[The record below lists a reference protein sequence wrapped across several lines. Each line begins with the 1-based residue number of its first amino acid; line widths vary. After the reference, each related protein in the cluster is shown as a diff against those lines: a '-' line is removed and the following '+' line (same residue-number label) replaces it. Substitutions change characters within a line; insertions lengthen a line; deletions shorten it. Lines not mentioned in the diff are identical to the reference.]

1 MAGLLPLLIAL
12 TIIETAVHHGRA
24 DAMGAWTMARALSVI
39 GSGLVGWL
47 IVCELGGR
55 ILSRQPSL
63 SRRWLERWD
72 ILLNAASLI
81 AFAGLCYG
89 GGWATRA
96 DYYSIALAPWLI
108 ALVIHWWCLTPVVR
122 TASGVPW
129 GRRALLWHQ
138 VRFSLLPFA
147 VALPILDLCT
157 WIARSTPLE
166 HWLFATFG
174 EVVNIAGGFVLAAVL
189 VTLLPWL
196 LVRMWGAQPLSDP
209 GLHVELS
216 GACARAGVQ
225 VGAILRWPVRG
236 GRVYNAMVLGV
247 LPRLRYVLFTDDLLR
262 DFSAEERVAV
272 LGHELGH
279 ARHNHLWL
287 YLLFALTTGLISL
300 AVRAPLDAWLATV
313 PLAADLEAD
322 IRAGIVA
329 LILLAVQWRLLFGV
343 LSRMC
348 ERQADLAGAELV
360 GGGNLVAGSA
370 TMCQALLSVARLA
383 GIDPRTPSW
392 RHYSIAERVA
402 WLERAAAQPATAV
415 AHHLQVAQ
423 VARILAAAAGIL
435 SALAWINRP

>member
-24 DAMGAWTMARALSVI
+24 EATGAWTMARALSVI
-39 GSGLVGWL
+39 AAGLALWL
-47 IVCELGGR
+47 TICELGGR
-55 ILSRQPSL
+55 ILTRQPAL

-72 ILLNAASLI
+72 ILLQGASLI
-81 AFAGLCYG
+81 GFAGLCYG

-96 DYYSIALAPWLI
+96 DYYSLALAPWVV
-108 ALVIHWWCLTPVVR
+108 AQATHWWCLAPVVR
-122 TASGVPW
+122 TATSVPW
-129 GRRALLWHQ
+129 SRNALLWHQ

-147 VALPILDLCT
+147 VALPVLDLCT

-174 EVVNIAGGFVLAAVL
+174 EVVNVAGGFILAAAL

-196 LVRMWGAQPLSDP
+196 LVRMWGAQPLTDP
-209 GLHVELS
+209 GLYQELS

-225 VGAILRWPVRG
+225 IGAILRWPVRG

-262 DFSAEERVAV
+262 DFTPAERVAV

-279 ARHNHLWL
+279 ARHHHLWL
-287 YLLFALTTGLISL
+287 YLLFALTSGLISW
-300 AVRAPLDAWLATV
+300 AARAPLDAWVATL
-313 PLAADLEAD
+313 PFATQLETD
-322 IRAGIVA
+322 VRAGLVA
-329 LILLAVQWRLLFGV
+329 LVLLALQWRLLFGV

-348 ERQADLAGAELV
+348 ERQADLAGAELA
-360 GGGNLVAGSA
+360 GGGDLAAGSA
-370 TMCQALLSVARLA
+370 IMRQALLSVARLA
-383 GIDPRTPSW
+383 GIDPRSPSW

-402 WLERAAAQPATAV
+402 WLERAGTEPTAATQ
-415 AHHLQVAQ
+415 HHQRVAQ

-435 SALAWINRP
+435 LALAWINRP